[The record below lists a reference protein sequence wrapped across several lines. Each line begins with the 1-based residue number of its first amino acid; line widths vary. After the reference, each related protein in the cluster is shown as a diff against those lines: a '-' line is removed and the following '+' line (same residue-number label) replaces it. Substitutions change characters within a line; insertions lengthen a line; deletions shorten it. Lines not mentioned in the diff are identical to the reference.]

1 MGIKALVDITRI
13 PGLNMIRL
21 DGHRKAGS
29 DHFFG

>member
-29 DHFFG
+29 DHFYG